1 MVWSKYN
8 YLFQAEDKYLIYNSL
23 TNSFAELNEETFQL
37 LSKMKEN
44 NNIENILDLDLAKT
58 LQSMKVLVDDDRDE
72 INKIKY
78 RVQKRR
84 FYDKHMGLTINPT
97 LQCNFACPYCFES
110 KHSNLYMTDEVENQ
124 IIEYI
129 RKHSSVKS
137 LHVTWFGGEPM
148 LAFDRIVSLTNKMK
162 KLDLQYNA
170 GMITNGYL
178 FNKENILL
186 LPSLD
191 IRSIQITIDGTE
203 KLHNSR
209 RFLKSGKG
217 TFRKIVENIELL
229 QKLVPQI
236 RISIRVNIDQ
246 TNKQEFI
253 SVYNFFKEKQYPNL
267 IVSPGFVEDITG
279 CNIDDCIFNSEHKA
293 KFLMEMQ
300 EEYGLDFSYFYP
312 SDSRYECPVRNPNTI
327 VIGPNGEIYKCW
339 NDVGNEER
347 IVGYLNGKIINEKLL
362 IRYLN
367 GADPFDDKN
376 CQKCILLPICGG
388 GCPYI
393 RLKREYED
401 VNVESCS
408 LFKKNMTNFLLTHY
422 NIKKKKL

>member
-23 TNSFAELNEETFQL
+23 TNSFAELDEETFRV

-58 LQSMKVLVDDDRDE
+58 LKSMKVLVEDDRDE
-72 INKIKY
+72 INKIKF
-78 RVQKRR
+78 RVQKKR

-162 KLDLQYNA
+162 ELDLQYNA

-178 FNKENILL
+178 FNKENILQ

-191 IRSIQITIDGTE
+191 IKSIQITIDGTE
-203 KLHNSR
+203 NLHNSR

-217 TFRKIVENIELL
+217 TFKKIVENIE
-229 QKLVPQI
+229 QI
-236 RISIRVNIDQ
+236 GRAHV
-246 TNKQEFI
+246 
-253 SVYNFFKEKQYPNL
+253 
-267 IVSPGFVEDITG
+267 
-279 CNIDDCIFNSEHKA
+279 
-293 KFLMEMQ
+293 
-300 EEYGLDFSYFYP
+300 
-312 SDSRYECPVRNPNTI
+312 
-327 VIGPNGEIYKCW
+327 
-339 NDVGNEER
+339 
-347 IVGYLNGKIINEKLL
+347 
-362 IRYLN
+362 
-367 GADPFDDKN
+367 
-376 CQKCILLPICGG
+376 
-388 GCPYI
+388 
-393 RLKREYED
+393 
-401 VNVESCS
+401 
-408 LFKKNMTNFLLTHY
+408 
-422 NIKKKKL
+422 

>member
-137 LHVTWFGGEPM
+137 LHVTWFGGGN
-148 LAFDRIVSLTNKMK
+148 LC
-162 KLDLQYNA
+162 
-170 GMITNGYL
+170 
-178 FNKENILL
+178 LL
-186 LPSLD
+186 L
-191 IRSIQITIDGTE
+191 TE
-203 KLHNSR
+203 L
-209 RFLKSGKG
+209 
-217 TFRKIVENIELL
+217 
-229 QKLVPQI
+229 
-236 RISIRVNIDQ
+236 
-246 TNKQEFI
+246 
-253 SVYNFFKEKQYPNL
+253 
-267 IVSPGFVEDITG
+267 
-279 CNIDDCIFNSEHKA
+279 
-293 KFLMEMQ
+293 
-300 EEYGLDFSYFYP
+300 
-312 SDSRYECPVRNPNTI
+312 
-327 VIGPNGEIYKCW
+327 
-339 NDVGNEER
+339 
-347 IVGYLNGKIINEKLL
+347 
-362 IRYLN
+362 
-367 GADPFDDKN
+367 
-376 CQKCILLPICGG
+376 
-388 GCPYI
+388 
-393 RLKREYED
+393 
-401 VNVESCS
+401 
-408 LFKKNMTNFLLTHY
+408 
-422 NIKKKKL
+422 

>member
-8 YLFQAEDKYLIYNSL
+8 FLFQAEDKYLIYNSL
-23 TNSFAELNEETFQL
+23 TNSFAELDEETFRV

-58 LQSMKVLVDDDRDE
+58 LKSMKVLVEDDRDE
-72 INKIKY
+72 INKIKF
-78 RVQKRR
+78 RVQKKR

-162 KLDLQYNA
+162 ELDLQYNA

-178 FNKENILL
+178 FNKENILQ

-191 IRSIQITIDGTE
+191 IKSIQITIDGTE
-203 KLHNSR
+203 NLHNSR

-217 TFRKIVENIELL
+217 TFKKIVENIELL

-253 SVYNFFKEKQYPNL
+253 SVYNFFKERQYPNL
-267 IVSPGFVEDITG
+267 IVSPGFVHV
-279 CNIDDCIFNSEHKA
+279 F
-293 KFLMEMQ
+293 
-300 EEYGLDFSYFYP
+300 FSK
-312 SDSRYECPVRNPNTI
+312 V
-327 VIGPNGEIYKCW
+327 
-339 NDVGNEER
+339 
-347 IVGYLNGKIINEKLL
+347 L
-362 IRYLN
+362 
-367 GADPFDDKN
+367 
-376 CQKCILLPICGG
+376 
-388 GCPYI
+388 
-393 RLKREYED
+393 
-401 VNVESCS
+401 
-408 LFKKNMTNFLLTHY
+408 
-422 NIKKKKL
+422 